1 MNEIA
6 WLSHGGPGSGRY
18 PKGSGKNPRSEIRK
32 KIRASNKIRKKN
44 AVNTYYINIVLNW
57 LTSININKKEG
68 RIERTQYKIKKYKY
82 KGKDPT
88 KLKKYEEG
96 LQSDLKKMKAYSVDN
111 VKRYK
116 EIDNFI
122 KKEFN
127 IPLREVRR
135 QKITGI
141 KPAIL
146 LDTGNML
153 VAGVSPAWQQY
164 KKVKKSK
171 F

>member
-1 MNEIA
+1 MNEIT

-44 AVNTYYINIVLNW
+44 AVNTYY
-57 LTSININKKEG
+57 INKKEG

>member
-1 MNEIA
+1 M
-6 WLSHGGPGSGRY
+6 WLIY
-18 PKGSGKNPRSEIRK
+18 EFNK
-32 KIRASNKIRKKN
+32 KILLA
-44 AVNTYYINIVLNW
+44 
-57 LTSININKKEG
+57 
-68 RIERTQYKIKKYKY
+68 
-82 KGKDPT
+82 
-88 KLKKYEEG
+88 
-96 LQSDLKKMKAYSVDN
+96 
-111 VKRYK
+111 
-116 EIDNFI
+116 DNFI

-141 KPAIL
+141 KPAII

-153 VAGVSPAWQQY
+153 TIGVSPAWQQY

>member
-1 MNEIA
+1 MSEIA

-44 AVNTYYINIVLNW
+44 AVNTYY
-57 LTSININKKEG
+57 INKKEG

-141 KPAIL
+141 KPAII

-153 VAGVSPAWQQY
+153 TIGVSPAWQQY

>member
-1 MNEIA
+1 MNEIT

-44 AVNTYYINIVLNW
+44 AVNTYYIN
-57 LTSININKKEG
+57 KKEG

-96 LQSDLKKMKAYSVDN
+96 LQSDLKKMKAYSIDN

-141 KPAIL
+141 KPAII

-153 VAGVSPAWQQY
+153 TIGVSPAWQQY

>member
-1 MNEIA
+1 MSEIT

-44 AVNTYYINIVLNW
+44 AVNTYYIN
-57 LTSININKKEG
+57 KKEG

-96 LQSDLKKMKAYSVDN
+96 LQSDLKKMKAYSIDN

-122 KKEFN
+122 KKELN
-127 IPLREVRR
+127 TPLREVRR

>member
-44 AVNTYYINIVLNW
+44 AVNTYYIN
-57 LTSININKKEG
+57 KKEG

-96 LQSDLKKMKAYSVDN
+96 LQSDLKKMKAYSADN

-122 KKEFN
+122 KKEFS

-135 QKITGI
+135 QKLTGI

>member
-1 MNEIA
+1 MSEIA

-44 AVNTYYINIVLNW
+44 AVNTYY
-57 LTSININKKEG
+57 INKKEG

>member
-1 MNEIA
+1 MSEIT

-44 AVNTYYINIVLNW
+44 AVNMYY
-57 LTSININKKEG
+57 INKKEG

-96 LQSDLKKMKAYSVDN
+96 LQSDLKKMIAYSIDN

-122 KKEFN
+122 KKELN
-127 IPLREVRR
+127 IRLR
-135 QKITGI
+135 
-141 KPAIL
+141 
-146 LDTGNML
+146 
-153 VAGVSPAWQQY
+153 
-164 KKVKKSK
+164 
-171 F
+171 

>member
-1 MNEIA
+1 MSEIT

-44 AVNTYYINIVLNW
+44 AVNIYY
-57 LTSININKKEG
+57 INKKEG

-96 LQSDLKKMKAYSVDN
+96 LQSDLKKMKAYSADN

-135 QKITGI
+135 QKLTGI

>member
-44 AVNTYYINIVLNW
+44 AVNTYY
-57 LTSININKKEG
+57 INKKEG

>member
-1 MNEIA
+1 MSEII

-44 AVNTYYINIVLNW
+44 AVNTYYIN
-57 LTSININKKEG
+57 KKEG
-68 RIERTQYKIKKYKY
+68 RIERMQYKIKKYKY

-127 IPLREVRR
+127 IHLREVRR

>member
-44 AVNTYYINIVLNW
+44 AVNTYY
-57 LTSININKKEG
+57 INKKEG

-164 KKVKKSK
+164 KKVKKST

>member
-1 MNEIA
+1 MKTLEQFI
-6 WLSHGGPGSGRY
+6 
-18 PKGSGKNPRSEIRK
+18 
-32 KIRASNKIRKKN
+32 
-44 AVNTYYINIVLNW
+44 
-57 LTSININKKEG
+57 
-68 RIERTQYKIKKYKY
+68 IEKLKIKTVKD
-82 KGKDPT
+82 KGDIAF
-88 KLKKYEEG
+88 LESICEVIN
-96 LQSDLKKMKAYSVDN
+96 S
-111 VKRYK
+111 
-116 EIDNFI
+116 I

-153 VAGVSPAWQQY
+153 AIGVSPAWQQY